1 MIIYNNSII
10 YIFIYF
16 NFMRVF
22 ILFFLLVKFQC
33 FRLEAQTERLKKESF
48 SNLFY
53 LKINNLYM
61 QNTKATLVLFK
72 Y

>member
-1 MIIYNNSII
+1 M
-10 YIFIYF
+10 
-16 NFMRVF
+16 
-22 ILFFLLVKFQC
+22 
-33 FRLEAQTERLKKESF
+33 FRLEAQTERWKKENF

-61 QNTKATLVLFK
+61 QNTKAILVLFNK